1 MTRLIILTCLITLSS
16 LSICSAQ
23 SDQSEQRTKFSA
35 LEVKEDFE
43 YLYKTLEQTHYNL
56 YVNTKKEVF
65 ERQYEKT
72 YNSINDSL
80 TLLQITRLFQPFAAL
95 SKLAHCNISF
105 PWNLYFDK
113 NNQSSAALFPFNV
126 TITNNRVFIID
137 NYSSDLS
144 IQKGD
149 EVLSIDSVPINVKLK
164 EVYDFLS
171 GEGTD
176 IKNTLLDLFTFS
188 RVYWWIHGNSNQYL
202 IQIKHKEGS
211 FKSVI
216 VKGIKAADYEQRASK
231 QKSVFSLNREF
242 KFIGAIAYLH
252 PGIFINNQ
260 SSGNTSEHKTF
271 ETNEFLSFIDSS
283 FREIH
288 KAKSR
293 CLIIDLR
300 GNPGGDNAF
309 SDPMI
314 AYFATK
320 PFWFCSEFSI
330 KTSSITKQ
338 FWKDVKDS
346 SLQDLKNQILT
357 KKDGEIFKV
366 SFQNYSPRT
375 DSLHFDGNV
384 YVLVDRYSYSNT
396 VSVAAIIQ
404 DYNFGVVI
412 GEPTADVAS
421 SYGAT
426 HEFKLPNSQ
435 LYVSY
440 PKAFIVRPN
449 GKRALKGVTPDK
461 IVSDNVFTRTD
472 EILDF
477 AIKYI
482 NGRK

>member
-1 MTRLIILTCLITLSS
+1 MTRLIILACLTILSS
-16 LSICSAQ
+16 LSISSAQ
-23 SDQSEQRTKFSA
+23 SDQSEQRINFSA
-35 LEVKEDFE
+35 SEVKEDFK
-43 YLYKTLEQTHYNL
+43 YFYKTLEQTHYNL
-56 YVNTKKEVF
+56 YVNTKQEVF

-72 YNSINDSL
+72 YNSIKDSL

-105 PWNLYFDK
+105 PWNLYFEK
-113 NNQSSAALFPFNV
+113 NNQSNATLFPFNV
-126 TITNNRVFIID
+126 TITNNRAFIID

-149 EVLSIDSVPINVKLK
+149 EVLSIDGVPISVKLK
-164 EVYDFLS
+164 EVYGFLS
-171 GEGTD
+171 GEGNG
-176 IKNTLLDLFTFS
+176 IKNTLLDLLTFS
-188 RVYWWIHGNSNQYL
+188 RVYWWIYGSSNQYL
-202 IQIKHKEGS
+202 IQIKQKEGS
-211 FKSVI
+211 IKSVI
-216 VKGIKAADYEQRASK
+216 IKGMKASDYEQRASK

-252 PGIFINNQ
+252 PGMFINNQ

-288 KAKSR
+288 KAKPR

-320 PFWFCSEFSI
+320 SFWFCSEFKV
-330 KTSSITKQ
+330 KTSSVTKD

-357 KKDGEIFKV
+357 RKDGEIFKV
-366 SFQNYSPRT
+366 SFRNYPPRT
-375 DSLHFDGNV
+375 DSLHFDGRV

-412 GEPTADVAS
+412 GESTADVAS

-449 GKRALKGVTPDK
+449 GKRALKGVTPDI
-461 IVSDNVFTRTD
+461 IVDNNIFTETD

-477 AIKYI
+477 TIKYI
-482 NGRK
+482 TGRK